1 MLDPESSAQL
11 KEERIANNMDE
22 KSKTL
27 ETVSTRHHREKA
39 KQAGPEDSLLHEI
52 SAADHDSRK
61 PKPVQESVDCNAVSI
76 GELVT
81 SKRKRKPKVCKTVF
95 SLIS

>member
-11 KEERIANNMDE
+11 KEDRIANNMDE

-27 ETVSTRHHREKA
+27 ETVSTRHHRENA
-39 KQAGPEDSLLHEI
+39 KQAGPEDSLLHDF
-52 SAADHDSRK
+52 SAADSRK
-61 PKPVQESVDCNAVSI
+61 PKPVQESIDCNAVSI

-81 SKRKRKPKVCKTVF
+81 SKRKRKTKVCKTVF